1 MNQKTKQIIIILI
14 IIVIS
19 FIGYKMYFVSPDPA
33 GTALV
38 AEKAATSQLADGQI
52 ILTSLSRLEK
62 VKLDESIFS
71 NEVFNSL
78 VNFERPIEPQ
88 TIGRPNPFLP
98 IGR

>member
-19 FIGYKMYFVSPDPA
+19 FIGYKMYFVSSEPA
-33 GTALV
+33 GTALT
-38 AEKAATSQLADGQI
+38 AEKSVTPGSADGQV
-52 ILTSLSRLEK
+52 ILALLGRLEN

-71 NEVFNSL
+71 NEVFNRL
-78 VNFERPIEPQ
+78 VNFERPIESQ